1 MYIRRFLKRNRLT
14 VRRTTDKGR
23 KKWSDME
30 RAVEEDGILAYLDGH
45 ENNSSVYN
53 MNQTAVYIDMNGIT
67 MVDFAG

>member
-23 KKWSDME
+23 KKRSDME
-30 RAVEEDGILAYLDGH
+30 RTVEEDGILAYLDGH

-67 MVDFAG
+67 TVDFAG